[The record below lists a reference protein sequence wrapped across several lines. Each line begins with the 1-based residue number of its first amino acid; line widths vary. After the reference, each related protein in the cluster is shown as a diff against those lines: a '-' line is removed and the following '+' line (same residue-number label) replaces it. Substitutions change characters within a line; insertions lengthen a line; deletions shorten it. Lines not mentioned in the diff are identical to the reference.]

1 LSSISSRSH
10 TKHDHI
16 LIKGFLTSTVFG
28 VGLHQFNDG
37 DIGTIK
43 EDGCPDQEIAVCGDC
58 AIKVCK
64 GSIDAFGFK
73 ASASDK
79 RNTWH
84 RISCPWYC
92 SSVVIREDSSYDGAC
107 RQKIPSCMMEK
118 VILEELGQYRTVL
131 LLGST
136 EDVHDVDKNSQCFQ
150 HCASGS
156 ILSISL
162 LSSSECQDA
171 YDSAYQILHCP
182 HFFSHTFLVSIKN
195 IISPP

>member
-1 LSSISSRSH
+1 M
-10 TKHDHI
+10 
-16 LIKGFLTSTVFG
+16 LIKGVVTSTVFG

-37 DIGTIK
+37 NNGTTQ
-43 EDGCPDQEIAVCGDC
+43 EDGCSDQEIAICGDC

-73 ASASDK
+73 ASASDR

-107 RQKIPSCMMEK
+107 RQKTSSCMMEK
-118 VILEELGQYRTVL
+118 VMLEELGQYRTVL

-136 EDVHDVDKNSQCFQ
+136 EDVHEVDKNSQCFQ

-156 ILSISL
+156 ILSMSV
-162 LSSSECQDA
+162 LSPSECQDA
-171 YDSAYQILHCP
+171 YDSAYQILP
-182 HFFSHTFLVSIKN
+182 SAHFFFHTFLVSVKK